1 MRTYRV
7 EIKLTSEQQALY
19 KKTISACR
27 VVYNLYVEHIND
39 CFCRNIKVMNK
50 YSFQK
55 WFNNDYIPK
64 HPEKKWLKEVSSKAI
79 MNSISNCYTTLTRYH
94 KGLGG
99 KPKFKKVSLSTT
111 GIYFVRAGAKY
122 VIKHNRYQIKVPT
135 LGIVT
140 LKEFGYIP
148 KGSIIING
156 HIKRQADRYF
166 LSVLTEDS
174 SIQDERNGKEG
185 IGIDLGIKE
194 FMVLST
200 GETHPNINK
209 SKKIKKLEKSLGR
222 QQRALSRK
230 LEVNKKQKS
239 RVSNN
244 YLKNQLRVQRLYY
257 RLECARKS
265 YINQCIDKVIQ
276 LRPNYIT
283 LEELNIRGMLKN
295 RHLSKAIKDSLLYYT
310 KQKLLEKATKHNIE
324 VREVNRF
331 YPSSKTCH
339 SCGFIKKDLTL
350 KDRTYKCPS
359 CGATID
365 RDLNAALN
373 LRDAKEYKVLNITTA
388 GLVGSNACG
397 LCKNLL
403 LGSTVG
409 TTESTQVEARKSR
422 INSEV
427 DCSYEKEYDIA

>member
-7 EIKLTSEQQALY
+7 EIKLTPEQRALY
-19 KKTISACR
+19 KKTISACK
-27 VVYNLYVEHIND
+27 VVYNLYIEHIND
-39 CFCRNIKVMNK
+39 CFRRNIKAMSNH
-50 YSFQK
+50 SFQK
-55 WFNNDYIPK
+55 WSNNEYIPK
-64 HPEKKWLKEVSSKAI
+64 HSEKKWLKEVSSKAV
-79 MNSISNCYTTLTRYH
+79 MGSINNCFAALTRYY

-99 KPKFKKVSLSTT
+99 KPKFKKASLDTT
-111 GIYFVRAGAKY
+111 GFYFVRNDAKY
-122 VIKHNRYQIKVPT
+122 VIKHNRHQIKVPT
-135 LGIVT
+135 LGVVT
-140 LKEFGYIP
+140 FKEFGYIP

-156 HIKRQADRYF
+156 HIKKQADRYF
-166 LSVLTEDS
+166 LSVLTEDNP
-174 SIQDERNGKEG
+174 IQDERNDKEG

-222 QQRALSRK
+222 QQKALSRK
-230 LEVNKKQKS
+230 LEVSKKQKTK
-239 RVSNN
+239 VSNN
-244 YLKNQLRVQRLYY
+244 YLKNQLQLQRLHY

-283 LEELNIRGMLKN
+283 LEDLNIQGMLKN

-324 VREVNRF
+324 VREVDRF

-339 SCGFIKKDLTL
+339 SCGFVKKDLAL
-350 KDRTYKCPS
+350 KERTYKCPS
-359 CGATID
+359 CGATIN

-403 LGSTVG
+403 ICG
-409 TTESTQVEARKSR
+409 THGITESTQVEARKSC

-427 DCSYEKEYDIA
+427 DYSYKKGMM

>member
-39 CFCRNIKVMNK
+39 CFRRNLKAMSNH
-50 YSFQK
+50 SFQK
-55 WFNNDYIPK
+55 WFNNEYIPK
-64 HPEKKWLKEVSSKAI
+64 HPERKWLKEVSSKAVR
-79 MNSISNCYTTLTRYH
+79 NSIDNCCAALTRHH

-99 KPKFKKVSLSTT
+99 KPKFKKASLDTT
-111 GIYFVRAGAKY
+111 GFYFVRSDAKY
-122 VIKHNRYQIKVPT
+122 RIKHSRHQIKIPT
-135 LGIVT
+135 LGVVT
-140 LKEFGYIP
+140 LKEVGYIP
-148 KGSIIING
+148 TISIITSG
-156 HIKRQADRYF
+156 RIKKQADRYF
-166 LSVLTEDS
+166 LSVVTEDNP
-174 SIQDERNGKEG
+174 IQDECNDKEG

-194 FMVLST
+194 FMILST
-200 GETHPNINK
+200 GEVHPNINK
-209 SKKIKKLEKSLGR
+209 SKKIKKLEKSLRR

-230 LEVNKKQKS
+230 LVVSKKQKS
-239 RVSNN
+239 KVSNN
-244 YLKNQLRVQRLYY
+244 FLKNQLRIQRLYY
-257 RLECARKS
+257 RLGCARKS

-283 LEELNIRGMLKN
+283 LEDLNIRGMLKN

-310 KQKLLEKATKHNIE
+310 KQKILEKATKHNVE
-324 VREVNRF
+324 VREVDRF

-339 SCGFIKKDLTL
+339 SCGFIKKDLIL

-359 CGATID
+359 CGLTLD

-373 LRDAKEYKVLNITTA
+373 LRDAKKYKVLNTTTA

-397 LCKNLL
+397 LYKSLL
-403 LGSTVG
+403 VGNTLGMA
-409 TTESTQVEARKSR
+409 ESMQDETRKSR
-422 INSEV
+422 VSSKV
-427 DCSYEKEYDIA
+427 DLNVQKWNDVA